1 MFFFLRQKPPYESA
15 ACLVGSERC
24 IRDSPGTSPT
34 VPGSSGG
41 TNDMLPFVPPDEP
54 GTVGEVPGLPE
65 VRLYDVLG
73 FGGLPVVPPDSA
85 TTPLTEDSV

>member
-1 MFFFLRQKPPYESA
+1 MLSLLCSCWPSLLEH
-15 ACLVGSERC
+15 
-24 IRDSPGTSPT
+24 PGAPLAH
-34 VPGSSGG
+34 
-41 TNDMLPFVPPDEP
+41 MLPFVPPDEP